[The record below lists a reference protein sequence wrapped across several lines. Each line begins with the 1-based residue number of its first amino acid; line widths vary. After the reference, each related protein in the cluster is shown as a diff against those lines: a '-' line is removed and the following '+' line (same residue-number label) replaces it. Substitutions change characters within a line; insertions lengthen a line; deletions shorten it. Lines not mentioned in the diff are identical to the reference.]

1 MSLAKFTTSTS
12 VPDRVPHQPARACMN
27 GLRTNRQRAVQ
38 ALRCH
43 FLLNAAR
50 FSKRPSGSRA
60 CHKKNTQQQR
70 NAGGGCGARP
80 MSADLHAA
88 LAVIEERQS
97 RLAELKSVCADKAET
112 IARLAR
118 GDLAGQSKTITLGIC
133 AMRKKISKPL
143 VCFSFLKIQTRE
155 C

>member
-1 MSLAKFTTSTS
+1 
-12 VPDRVPHQPARACMN
+12 
-27 GLRTNRQRAVQ
+27 
-38 ALRCH
+38 
-43 FLLNAAR
+43 
-50 FSKRPSGSRA
+50 
-60 CHKKNTQQQR
+60 
-70 NAGGGCGARP
+70 